1 MIAMFSLSSSLKF
14 IHYTYLNI
22 WHLKHNSFQM
32 KNTHFL
38 IFFFFIIIKWLL
50 ISTHF
55 VKIITTSTYF
65 FHIFKFFALKFAMH
79 YLSNSSVDYITFKV
93 CPHICLYT
101 AFYRFNALFLS
112 PNNTNCQKFVTYILP
127 SLSLSFAKHVLCTG
141 NGRKIT
147 LDKRKLR
154 EIKRVITYL
163 SYVWQERNR
172 EQP

>member
-1 MIAMFSLSSSLKF
+1 MTFDF
-14 IHYTYLNI
+14 NTFCQNHHNI
-22 WHLKHNSFQM
+22 N
-32 KNTHFL
+32 
-38 IFFFFIIIKWLL
+38 IFF
-50 ISTHF
+50 S
-55 VKIITTSTYF
+55 YF
-65 FHIFKFFALKFAMH
+65 QVFALKFAMH
-79 YLSNSSVDYITFKV
+79 YLSNSSVDYITFKF

-127 SLSLSFAKHVLCTG
+127 SLSLSFAKRVLCTD

-147 LDKRKLR
+147 HDKRRLR
-154 EIKRVITYL
+154 EIKTIIICL